1 MQNKITKIL
10 FLLAMTFFPKLILAT
25 TPEIISTAGDL
36 IDGETLSISG
46 TNMVDHNTSNWNMN
60 GIDWNFEG
68 ISYETD
74 GYDVPTDDNMGLC
87 AGPTYAGITYD
98 SSVRLLGLKSI
109 KFHQQGA
116 FSGPGVGGCYV
127 YATPSPVVGEDIY
140 VSSYVRYDSSAGG
153 DEWPDNFFKLFLAL
167 GGPTENLLYFQ
178 PDSRLDNGGPA
189 SRFLMY
195 ENNTSTYGDVPGGPI
210 QNNRWYYLEAR
221 YKNSSPKRYQA
232 WIDGV
237 QIGDWIPTGNVNSPW
252 YFDLGMIN
260 MSETSPTFDMKLN
273 IDRFVVA
280 SSRIYPASIIEISN
294 SPNYGEGVVKY
305 QEPLFLSDT
314 SVQIKAELE
323 DLGTGPYY
331 LWITNN
337 RQERSAYYV
346 LGDVSNSP
354 TAPSGLNIL

>member
-1 MQNKITKIL
+1 M
-10 FLLAMTFFPKLILAT
+10 
-25 TPEIISTAGDL
+25 PEIVSTSGV
-36 IDGETLSISG
+36 LSEGGILNISG
-46 TNMVDHNTSNWNMN
+46 SNMVDHNNSNWNMG

-68 ISYETD
+68 INYAAD

-87 AGPTYAGITYD
+87 AGPTYTGITYD
-98 SSVRLLGLKSI
+98 SSVKLLGSKSI

-127 YATPSPVVGEDIY
+127 YTTPSPVVGDDIY
-140 VSSYVRYDSSAGG
+140 VSSYVRYDSSAGN

-178 PDSRLDNGGPA
+178 PDSRIDNGGPA

-195 ENNTSTYGDVPGGPI
+195 ENNISTYGDIPSGPI
-210 QNNRWYYLEAR
+210 QNNRWYYVEAR

-237 QIGDWIPTGNVNSPW
+237 QIGDWVPTGNVNSPW

-280 SSRIYPASIIEISN
+280 SSRIYPASTIEISN
-294 SPNYGEGVVKY
+294 SLTYGEGIVQY
-305 QEPLFLSDT
+305 QEPVFLSDN
-314 SVQIKAELE
+314 SIQIKANLAN
-323 DLGTGPYY
+323 LGSGPYY
-331 LWITNN
+331 LWVTNN
-337 RQERSAYYV
+337 KQERSSYYLLATDSQPPSAPTG
-346 LGDVSNSP
+346 LGV
-354 TAPSGLNIL
+354 I

>member
-1 MQNKITKIL
+1 MKKTKIIL
-10 FLLAMTFFPKLILAT
+10 FLVIFFLPNQLRAV
-25 TPEIISTAGDL
+25 TPEV
-36 IDGETLSISG
+36 LSISG
-46 TNMVDHNTSNWNMN
+46 NIADGQILTIAGSDMVNHNTSSWNMN
-60 GIDWNFEG
+60 GIDWDFEG
-68 ISYETD
+68 ISYSTD

-87 AGPTYAGITYD
+87 AGPTYEGISYD
-98 SSVRLLGLKSI
+98 STIKLMGAKSI
-109 KFHQQGA
+109 RFHQQGA

-127 YATPSPVVGEDIY
+127 YTTPSPVVGDEIY
-140 VSSYVRYDSSAGG
+140 ISGYVRYDSSAGG

-178 PDSRLDNGGPA
+178 PDSRLDNRGPA

-195 ENNTSTYGDVPGGPI
+195 ENNISTYGDIPGGPI
-210 QNNRWYYLEAR
+210 QNNRWYYVEAH

-280 SSRIYPASIIEISN
+280 SSRIYPATTVEISN

-305 QEPLFLSDT
+305 QEPVFLSDN
-314 SVQIKAELE
+314 SIQIKAELV
-323 DLGTGPYY
+323 DLGEGPYY
-331 LWITNN
+331 LWVTNN
-337 RQERSAYYV
+337 KQERSAYSI
-346 LGDVSNSP
+346 LNAENDNPNAP
-354 TAPSGLNIL
+354 TGLNIF